1 MEVIKQMERVE
12 VLTEMMTDE
21 MNTMKIQ
28 IEKLK
33 VWEADQNRRYSN
45 KPNVNKAQLQ
55 RIMMM
60 LRKETIKLE
69 RMLGGI

>member
-1 MEVIKQMERVE
+1 MKVIKQMERVK

-33 VWEADQNRRYSN
+33 VWNADQNRKYFN

-69 RMLGGI
+69 RMMGDL